1 MSKSKLPQRAS
12 LEFLKKLAKDQ
23 LKELRRTNPRAKLA
37 AAQLAVARDHGFTSW
52 RALKVEVEKR
62 QEKNVA
68 HFFEACVKGDVENL
82 RALIAKDPALVRAF
96 SAHGGH
102 YVRTGLHAAATA
114 GHADAVRLLLEH
126 GADPNAREAGD
137 NTYPL
142 HWAAAAGNIE
152 IVRALLDAGGD
163 VHGFGDAHDLD
174 VIGWA
179 TNENAH
185 RAEVLSLLLERGA
198 RHHIFSAIN
207 IGDLALIEKVVEENP
222 AALDRRMS
230 RFERGQTPLHL
241 AIGRKRYDI
250 LEILIE
256 LAADVDAKDLSG
268 QTALE
273 FAMLRGDQEAIRL
286 LKAGGAKAPKRVDT
300 SNFRERVT
308 KLAESTRKIVPGVSV
323 PDIAATLDWYT
334 SMGFKELGRFE
345 DDGVV
350 NWGMLSFG
358 KAQFMLGMQGKPGE
372 KNVSLW
378 FYMDNVDELYQLFKA
393 RQLEAAQA
401 GRTGVEFVEDIYDP
415 FYGGRQFS
423 IRDLNGYMLVFYAE

>member
-142 HWAAAAGNIE
+142 HWAAAAGNI
-152 IVRALLDAGGD
+152 A
-163 VHGFGDAHDLD
+163 
-174 VIGWA
+174 
-179 TNENAH
+179 
-185 RAEVLSLLLERGA
+185 
-198 RHHIFSAIN
+198 
-207 IGDLALIEKVVEENP
+207 
-222 AALDRRMS
+222 
-230 RFERGQTPLHL
+230 
-241 AIGRKRYDI
+241 
-250 LEILIE
+250 
-256 LAADVDAKDLSG
+256 
-268 QTALE
+268 
-273 FAMLRGDQEAIRL
+273 
-286 LKAGGAKAPKRVDT
+286 
-300 SNFRERVT
+300 
-308 KLAESTRKIVPGVSV
+308 
-323 PDIAATLDWYT
+323 
-334 SMGFKELGRFE
+334 
-345 DDGVV
+345 
-350 NWGMLSFG
+350 
-358 KAQFMLGMQGKPGE
+358 
-372 KNVSLW
+372 
-378 FYMDNVDELYQLFKA
+378 
-393 RQLEAAQA
+393 
-401 GRTGVEFVEDIYDP
+401 
-415 FYGGRQFS
+415 
-423 IRDLNGYMLVFYAE
+423 